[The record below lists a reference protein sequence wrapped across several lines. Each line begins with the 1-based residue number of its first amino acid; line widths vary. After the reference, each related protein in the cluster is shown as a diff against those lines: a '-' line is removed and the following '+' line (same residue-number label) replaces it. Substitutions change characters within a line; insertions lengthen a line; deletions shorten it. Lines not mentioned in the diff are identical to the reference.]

1 LQLKQDKMTEK
12 ITIITQ
18 KDNPL
23 FNRKELVVSIDT
35 DVTPKITEAEEFIA
49 KEFSSNPEN
58 VKIRK
63 IEGRFGSTNFTITA
77 NIYSS
82 KEDKEKIENK
92 TKKEKKKKE
101 GAK

>member
-1 LQLKQDKMTEK
+1 MEK
-12 ITIITQ
+12 ITVITEKQ
-18 KDNPL
+18 NPL
-23 FNRKELVVSIDT
+23 FNRKELVLSVDTNVS
-35 DVTPKITEAEEFIA
+35 PKISEAEAFIA
-49 KEFSSNPEN
+49 KEFSSSAEN
-58 VKIRK
+58 VKVRK
-63 IEGRFGSTNFTITA
+63 IKGRFGSTNFVITA